1 VTQAREVRSGSSLG
15 GGDDL
20 GAYFGLGTTAS
31 IDEIE
36 VTWPSGI
43 VQTVT
48 GTALNQRTTLTEPT
62 PTLTL
67 TSPDG
72 GESWA
77 VGSTQPITWSSTDL
91 SGNVTLELFKGGVLN
106 SILTAST
113 PNDGSFDWTI
123 PSGQESGSDY
133 TVRVRS
139 VDVPALTDESTA
151 SFTLTADSPS
161 ITVTSP
167 NGGESFTT
175 GTVQTIT
182 WTDNL
187 AGNVAIV
194 LTQNN
199 LAFLTLVASTES
211 DGSFD
216 WAIGDNVPPGSD
228 YKIRVTSNDDTA
240 IKDNSNAFF
249 SVSTGPPTITVLS
262 PNGGE
267 TFELGQSLPLSWVDN
282 ITSNVAINLLKGGT
296 VLRNISP
303 DTPSDGS
310 FTWTVPSDLT
320 PASDYKVRVTDLSNT
335 ALKDNSD
342 ANFTISAGAT
352 SYVGVLSPNGG
363 EVFTMGQT
371 VPITWQS
378 NMGGN
383 VILRLTKNG
392 VVHRTI
398 VSSTANDGSFDWLIP
413 TDLVAASDYKVRV
426 TSLVNTA
433 IKDNSNTFFTINA
446 ASGPSGDPVA
456 GKSGEALPKAY
467 TLEGSYPNPFNPVT
481 VLRYGLPE
489 SADVR
494 LVVYDVLG
502 RVVARL
508 VAGEQGAGWHA
519 VTFDGSL
526 LPSGVY
532 LYRLEA
538 GSFTQS
544 RTMLLVK

>member
-1 VTQAREVRSGSSLG
+1 VIA
-15 GGDDL
+15 
-20 GAYFGLGTTAS
+20 
-31 IDEIE
+31 
-36 VTWPSGI
+36 
-43 VQTVT
+43 
-48 GTALNQRTTLTEPT
+48 
-62 PTLTL
+62 TLTL
-67 TSPDG
+67 TTGNAGDFSGATTVDVTFPAG
-72 GESWA
+72 TTS
-77 VGSTQPITWSSTDL
+77 GSTSQAT
-91 SGNVTLELFKGGVLN
+91 VTVLDDADFEL
-106 SILTAST
+106 
-113 PNDGSFDWTI
+113 
-123 PSGQESGSDY
+123 
-133 TVRVRS
+133 
-139 VDVPALTDESTA
+139 DEA
-151 SFTLTADSPS
+151 FVFTLTSADATIGSNTFTLTVTDNDTGA

-187 AGNVAIV
+187 AGNVAVV

-267 TFELGQSLPLSWVDN
+267 TFELGESVPLSWVDN

-371 VPITWQS
+371 MPITWQS

-392 VVHRTI
+392 LVHRTI
-398 VSSTANDGSFDWLIP
+398 VSSTENDGSFDWLIP

-446 ASGPSGDPVA
+446 AGGPSGGPVA
-456 GKSGEALPKAY
+456 GKAGEALPTAY

-508 VAGEQGAGWHA
+508 VAGEQGAGWHEA
-519 VTFDGSL
+519 VFDGSL

>member
-48 GTALNQRTTLTEPT
+48 GTALNQRTTLTEPS

-106 SILTAST
+106 STLTAST
-113 PNDGSFDWTI
+113 PNDGSFDWMI
-123 PSGQESGSDY
+123 PSGQEAGSDY
-133 TVRVRS
+133 TVRIRS
-139 VDVPALTDESTA
+139 VDVPTLSDESAA
-151 SFTLTADSPS
+151 SFTLTADAPF

-182 WTDNL
+182 WDDNL
-187 AGNVAIV
+187 DGNVAVV

-199 LAFLTLVASTES
+199 IAFRTLSPGTES
-211 DGSFD
+211 DGAFT
-216 WAIGDNVPPGSD
+216 WAIGDDVPPGSD

-240 IKDNSNAFF
+240 IKDNSDAFF
-249 SVSTGPPTITVLS
+249 SVSAGPPTITVLS

-267 TFELGQSLPLSWVDN
+267 TFELGQSVPLSWVDN
-282 ITSNVAINLLKGGT
+282 IASNVAINLLKGGT
-296 VLRNISP
+296 VLRNISSS
-303 DTPSDGS
+303 TASDGS
-310 FTWTVPSDLT
+310 HTWTVPADLT

-335 ALKDNSD
+335 VLKDNSD

-371 VPITWQS
+371 MPISWQS
-378 NMGGN
+378 NLGGN
-383 VILRLTKNG
+383 VIIRLTKNG
-392 VVHRTI
+392 LVLRTI
-398 VSSTANDGSFDWLIP
+398 ISSTANDGSFDWLIP
-413 TDLVAASDYKVRV
+413 TDLEAASDYKVRV
-426 TSLVNTA
+426 TSLVTTS

-446 ASGPSGDPVA
+446 VSGPSSGPVA
-456 GKSGEALPKAY
+456 GKVGVDVPAEY

-481 VLRYGLPE
+481 VIRYGLPE
-489 SADVR
+489 DAVVS

-502 RVVARL
+502 RAVARL
-508 VAGEQGAGWHA
+508 VAAPQSAGWHEA
-519 VTFDGSL
+519 TFDGSL